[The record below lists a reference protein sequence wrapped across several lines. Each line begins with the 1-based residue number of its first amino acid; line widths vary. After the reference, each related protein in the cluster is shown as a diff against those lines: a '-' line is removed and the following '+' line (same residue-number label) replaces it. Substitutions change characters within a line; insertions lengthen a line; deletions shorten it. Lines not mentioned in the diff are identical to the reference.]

1 MKIYTGFGDSGRT
14 RLFGGQVVDK
24 DDLRVET
31 YGTADELNSHLG
43 LVIVYLKEEAWVDFL
58 QNIQQ
63 ALFKIS
69 AELATPAEKKR
80 RLSGISVTLDDIEN
94 IENTIDTLENGL
106 IPLKNFILPGGSR
119 EAALIHLART
129 VCRRLE
135 RRMISLHKLVELDR
149 NIMVYINRLSDF
161 LFVFARYMNKKS
173 GCDDIAWVNKS

>member
-43 LVIVYLKEEAWVDFL
+43 LVIVYQKEEAWVDFL

-69 AELATPAEKKR
+69 TELATPAEKKR

-94 IENTIDTLENGL
+94 IENKIDTLENGL